1 MNKKS
6 MSAAVSRSSLF
17 GPPLVLE
24 GEDSAAY
31 DELLG
36 RVYAAVKPVDVIDE
50 ILISDAVA
58 LEWEVLRWR
67 RLKFSLVRSHA
78 HRALTEFLG
87 EHLEYNLYREQFTED
102 LTEFLE
108 NTLPEDNAKDSA
120 RKLAR
125 GCARDQADADAVDKV
140 NGILARNCTNIER
153 FFDEAQKQKAEEL
166 ARAYLRGEDDAI
178 TLVHKHLEKA
188 SVTIDDLLVKSMQ
201 KHGLEYIERL
211 DRLTTITESRRN
223 SSLREIDRR
232 RATLGET
239 VRRTMQK
246 MEDDNLKVIE
256 ATPAKRNSAA

>member
-1 MNKKS
+1 MRKKS

-36 RVYAAVKPVDVIDE
+36 RVYAAVKPADIIDE

-67 RLKFSLVRSHA
+67 RLKFSLVRWYA
-78 HRALTEFLG
+78 REGLTEFLG
-87 EHLEYNLYREQFTED
+87 MHLEYSLYREQFTED
-102 LTEFLE
+102 LTQFLE
-108 NTLPEDNAKDSA
+108 NAFPADDAKDSA

-125 GCARDQADADAVDKV
+125 DCARDQADAMDKV
-140 NGILARNCTNIER
+140 DGILARTGTNIEYLLKK
-153 FFDEAQKQKAEEL
+153 AQNKKGEEL
-166 ARAYLRGEDDAI
+166 GQAYLRGEEDAI
-178 TLVHKHLEKA
+178 NLVNKHLENA
-188 SVTIDDLLVKSMQ
+188 AVTIDDLVVKSMQ
-201 KHGLEYIERL
+201 GRELEYIERI
-211 DRLTTITESRRN
+211 DRLTTIAESRRN

-232 RATLGET
+232 RAILGET

-246 MEDDNLKVIE
+246 MEDDNLTVIE

>member
-1 MNKKS
+1 MRKKS

-36 RVYAAVKPVDVIDE
+36 RVYAAVKPADIIDE

-78 HRALTEFLG
+78 REGLTEFLG
-87 EHLEYNLYREQFTED
+87 MHLEYSLYREQFTED

-108 NTLPEDNAKDSA
+108 NTLPEDDAKDSA

-125 GCARDQADADAVDKV
+125 DCARDQADAVDKV
-140 NGILARNCTNIER
+140 NGILARNRTNIEYLLN
-153 FFDEAQKQKAEEL
+153 EAQNKKAEKL
-166 ARAYLRGEDDAI
+166 AQAYVRGEEDAI
-178 TLVHKHLEKA
+178 ALVHKHLENA
-188 SVTIDDLLVKSMQ
+188 GVTIDDLAVKSMQ
-201 KHGLEYIERL
+201 EHGLEYIERL
-211 DRLTTITESRRN
+211 DRLTTIAESRRN

-232 RATLGET
+232 RAILGET
-239 VRRTMQK
+239 VRRNMQK

>member
-87 EHLEYNLYREQFTED
+87 EHLEYSLYRERFTEN

-232 RATLGET
+232 RATLGEP